1 MASIDRR
8 VLVSYRQALDQIC
21 AGAGSA
27 TMRAFEGWLSANP
40 GASVA
45 EIRAAAIELT
55 DAVLGSYGDA
65 ASSLACDLFDSIMEL
80 EGVGVPAAQVY
91 DGVREGAVEGTVRR
105 VVGDVDGTQ
114 DSLDTFSQ
122 AVCNFVEQE
131 TRRAANATV
140 EKNVKRASKTK
151 AGRNVR
157 YARVPTRAVP
167 CEWCAMLA
175 SRGFVYKSA
184 ERAEA
189 GSHHHCT
196 CTIVPGIK
204 GVTQVAGYDPEH
216 YADVWKHHER
226 YVETMTLRFGN
237 SGPDDSYMSSG
248 ILRYSGMGKPVNDTI
263 AGVKKGSPMDIAHA
277 DGGRVNPN
285 YRMGGG
291 YHINCQ
297 SCVLAFV
304 ARCRGW
310 DVQAAPATLGSAAM
324 MVAEDTTLPWL
335 HKDGSPVMRTEYSRT
350 VGVTDSLSMTRF
362 LTENVKPSRQYTL
375 EYDSLSGG
383 GHIVNLWADD
393 ANEIWV
399 YDGQVSTLASGD
411 DLIGLLEQIDFTRQP
426 MLLDVTDFEIDQ
438 WYADNMLI
446 PAM

>member
-1 MASIDRR
+1 
-8 VLVSYRQALDQIC
+8 
-21 AGAGSA
+21 
-27 TMRAFEGWLSANP
+27 MRALEGWLSANP

-105 VVGDVDGTQ
+105 VVGDVDGTR

-122 AVCNFVEQE
+122 AVGIFVEQE

-140 EKNVKRASKTK
+140 EKNVEQASKTK

-196 CTIVPGIK
+196 CTIVPGVQGK
-204 GVTQVAGYDPEH
+204 TRVAGYDTEH
-216 YADVWKHHER
+216 YRDVWLNRER
-226 YVETMTLRFGN
+226 YEKTASFEDDAKAIGVSGGLASVSDAWLSQFENEQMWVDCLDGEPFHKEGTPRGVDLTDEEAKRIVGGKATHTHTTEVGGTFGEDDLYLTADLSFSEHTVRDELAGCSYTLVRTQQAT
-237 SGPDDSYMSSG
+237 DDSAWALADAYDT
-248 ILRYSGMGKPVNDTI
+248 YSGGQLAGIRDFI
-263 AGVKKGSPMDIAHA
+263 AERDGMD
-277 DGGRVNPN
+277 D
-285 YRMGGG
+285 M
-291 YHINCQ
+291 
-297 SCVLAFV
+297 
-304 ARCRGW
+304 
-310 DVQAAPATLGSAAM
+310 DVQF
-324 MVAEDTTLPWL
+324 
-335 HKDGSPVMRTEYSRT
+335 
-350 VGVTDSLSMTRF
+350 LSEEQIIESEKM
-362 LTENVKPSRQYTL
+362 LKPYQHR
-375 EYDSLSGG
+375 
-383 GHIVNLWADD
+383 W
-393 ANEIWV
+393 
-399 YDGQVSTLASGD
+399 
-411 DLIGLLEQIDFTRQP
+411 LLENAGKYGFRY
-426 MLLDVTDFEIDQ
+426 E
-438 WYADNMLI
+438 
-446 PAM
+446 